1 MKQRL
6 YVQMSN
12 ESYWYRLQRNEYIQK
27 RELCIYSGFPW

>member
-12 ESYWYRLQRNEYIQK
+12 EIYWYRLQRSEYIQN
-27 RELCIYSGFPW
+27 RGLCMYSGFPW